1 MMLKALLKVRL
12 AAFGAYFTGASRSR
26 RRQSK
31 VQKIGMLAVMLYA
44 LAAFGMLFYTS
55 FSAIAGIYAHEGFGW
70 LYFAMYA
77 IMAFALMVFGS
88 VFTAKAQLYEA
99 KDNELLLSMPIAP
112 RAILASRMA
121 SLWLLNLIFGLV
133 VAVPAALAWAQ
144 AAALPVLGWVSIVLL
159 LPALDFFS
167 LAVTSLLAWGLSLL
181 ASRLRRKSL
190 VTVIGSVVFLGAYF
204 AVIFRMNGYIEQLA
218 QNGAAIAES
227 LAGAKLLVWLGRA
240 MAQGSALALL
250 WSLLALLL
258 PFALMYWVLSR
269 SFIRIVTTKRGAAK
283 IRYEEKTLETSSPD
297 RALVRREFR
306 RLWASPTYLLNAG
319 MGVLFLLVGAAAL
332 VIRRAAILDLAVQLP
347 ELAASV
353 PVFLLL
359 AICGMLGTT
368 LFTPSSVSL
377 EGKNLWILQSMPVS
391 GCQVLL
397 SKLRMADSLTLP
409 TAAVAGI
416 CCASVTRPG
425 AACSG
430 GRRFICALCESA
442 GTARGCSAREARL
455 DERGA
460 GSQAGLGDDAHH
472 ASLLGRHSGYRR
484 AVADVAGRAC
494 KRRGVFA
501 WLLRGLFCAR
511 RAAASL
517 GKNDR
522 RRTVFAP
529 ILTRVLPSG
538 RQVFSVLPTCQASA
552 FAV

>member
-55 FSAIAGIYAHEGFGW
+55 FSAIASIYAHEGFGW

-112 RAILASRMA
+112 RAIMA

-204 AVIFRMNGYIEQLA
+204 AVVFRMNGYIEQLA

-240 MAQGSALALL
+240 MAQGNALALL

-258 PFALMYWVLSR
+258 PFALMYWVLDH
-269 SFIRIVTTKRGAAK
+269 SFIRIVTTKRGVAK

-297 RALVRREFR
+297 KALVRREFR

-319 MGVLFLLVGAAAL
+319 MCVLFLLVGAVAL

-368 LFTPSSVSL
+368 FFTPSSVSL

-409 TAAVAGI
+409 VAAVAGI
-416 CCASVTRPG
+416 CCASVTDRAPLVLAAGVLFARFVNLLGLREGVLHAKLDWTNEAQAVKQGWATMLTMLLCWGVILAIG
-425 AACSG
+425 A
-430 GRRFICALCESA
+430 LW
-442 GTARGCSAREARL
+442 L
-455 DERGA
+455 MWL
-460 GSQAGLGDDAHH
+460 AGLVSAE
-472 ASLLGRHSGYRR
+472 AFLLGFC
-484 AVADVAGRAC
+484 AVF
-494 KRRGVFA
+494 FA
-501 WLLRGLFCAR
+501 LDALLLRWVKTTGAER
-511 RAAASL
+511 
-517 GKNDR
+517 
-522 RRTVFAP
+522 
-529 ILTRVLPSG
+529 
-538 RQVFSVLPTCQASA
+538 FSHLS
-552 FAV
+552 

>member
-144 AAALPVLGWVSIVLL
+144 
-159 LPALDFFS
+159 PALDFFS

-227 LAGAKLLVWLGRA
+227 LAGAKLLFWLGRA
-240 MAQGSALALL
+240 MAQGNALALL

-258 PFALMYWVLSR
+258 PFALMYWVLDH

-416 CCASVTRPG
+416 CCASVTDRAPLVL
-425 AACSG
+425 AAG
-430 GRRFICALCESA
+430 VLFARFVN
-442 GTARGCSAREARL
+442 
-455 DERGA
+455 
-460 GSQAGLGDDAHH
+460 
-472 ASLLGRHSGYRR
+472 LLGLREGVLHAKLDWTNEAQ
-484 AVADVAGRAC
+484 AVKQGWATMLTMLLC
-494 KRRGVFA
+494 WGVILATGALWLMWLAELVSAEAFLLGFCAVFFA
-501 WLLRGLFCAR
+501 LDALLLRWVKTTGAER
-511 RAAASL
+511 
-517 GKNDR
+517 
-522 RRTVFAP
+522 
-529 ILTRVLPSG
+529 
-538 RQVFSVLPTCQASA
+538 FSHLS
-552 FAV
+552 

>member
-31 VQKIGMLAVMLYA
+31 VQKIGMVALMLYA

-55 FSAIAGIYAHEGFGW
+55 FSAIAGVYAHEGFGW

-204 AVIFRMNGYIEQLA
+204 AVVFRMNGYIEQLA

-227 LAGAKLLVWLGRA
+227 LAGVGLLVWLGRA
-240 MAQGSALALL
+240 MAQGNALALL

-319 MGVLFLLVGAAAL
+319 MGVLFLLVGAVAL

-368 LFTPSSVSL
+368 FFTSSSVSL
-377 EGKNLWILQSMPVS
+377 EGKSLWILQSMPVS

-416 CCASVTRPG
+416 CCACVTDRAPLVL
-425 AACSG
+425 AAG
-430 GRRFICALCESA
+430 ILFARFVN
-442 GTARGCSAREARL
+442 
-455 DERGA
+455 
-460 GSQAGLGDDAHH
+460 
-472 ASLLGRHSGYRR
+472 LLGLREGIVHAKLDWTNEAQ
-484 AVADVAGRAC
+484 AVKQGWATMLTMLLCWGVILAAGALWLMWLAELVSAEAFLLGFC
-494 KRRGVFA
+494 AVFFA
-501 WLLRGLFCAR
+501 LDALLLRWVKTTGAER
-511 RAAASL
+511 
-517 GKNDR
+517 
-522 RRTVFAP
+522 
-529 ILTRVLPSG
+529 
-538 RQVFSVLPTCQASA
+538 FSHLS
-552 FAV
+552 

>member
-31 VQKIGMLAVMLYA
+31 VQKIGMLALMLYA

-144 AAALPVLGWVSIVLL
+144 AALPVLGWVSIVLL

-204 AVIFRMNGYIEQLA
+204 AVVFRMNGYIEQLA

-240 MAQGSALALL
+240 MAQGNALALL

-258 PFALMYWVLSR
+258 PFALMYWVLDH

-368 LFTPSSVSL
+368 FFTPSSVSL
-377 EGKNLWILQSMPVS
+377 EGKSLWILQSMPVS

-409 TAAVAGI
+409 TAAIAGI
-416 CCASVTRPG
+416 CCASVTDRAPLVL
-425 AACSG
+425 AAG
-430 GRRFICALCESA
+430 VLFARFVN
-442 GTARGCSAREARL
+442 
-455 DERGA
+455 
-460 GSQAGLGDDAHH
+460 
-472 ASLLGRHSGYRR
+472 LLGLREGVLHAKLDWTNEAQ
-484 AVADVAGRAC
+484 AVKQGWATMLTMLLC
-494 KRRGVFA
+494 WGVILSTGALWLMWLAELVSAEAFLLGFCAVFFA
-501 WLLRGLFCAR
+501 LDALLLRWVKTTGAER
-511 RAAASL
+511 
-517 GKNDR
+517 
-522 RRTVFAP
+522 
-529 ILTRVLPSG
+529 
-538 RQVFSVLPTCQASA
+538 FSHLS
-552 FAV
+552 

>member
-258 PFALMYWVLSR
+258 PFALMYWVLDH

-297 RALVRREFR
+297 RAPLV
-306 RLWASPTYLLNAG
+306 LAA
-319 MGVLFLLVGAAAL
+319 GVLFARFVNLLGLREGVLHAKLDWTNEAQAVKQGWATMLTMLLCWGVILAIGALWLMWLAEL
-332 VIRRAAILDLAVQLP
+332 VSAEA
-347 ELAASV
+347 
-353 PVFLLL
+353 FLLGF
-359 AICGMLGTT
+359 C
-368 LFTPSSVSL
+368 
-377 EGKNLWILQSMPVS
+377 
-391 GCQVLL
+391 
-397 SKLRMADSLTLP
+397 
-409 TAAVAGI
+409 AV
-416 CCASVTRPG
+416 
-425 AACSG
+425 
-430 GRRFICALCESA
+430 FFAL
-442 GTARGCSAREARL
+442 
-455 DERGA
+455 
-460 GSQAGLGDDAHH
+460 DA
-472 ASLLGRHSGYRR
+472 L
-484 AVADVAGRAC
+484 
-494 KRRGVFA
+494 
-501 WLLRGLFCAR
+501 LLRWVKTTGAER
-511 RAAASL
+511 
-517 GKNDR
+517 
-522 RRTVFAP
+522 
-529 ILTRVLPSG
+529 
-538 RQVFSVLPTCQASA
+538 FSHLS
-552 FAV
+552 

>member
-26 RRQSK
+26 KRQSK
-31 VQKIGMLAVMLYA
+31 VQKIGMLALMLYV

-55 FSAIAGIYAHEGFGW
+55 FSAIAGVYARDDFGW

-133 VAVPAALAWAQ
+133 VAIPAVLAWTQ
-144 AAALPVLGWVSIVLL
+144 AAAMPALGWVSMVLL

-167 LAVTSLLAWGLSLL
+167 LAVTSLLEWGLSLIG
-181 ASRLRRKSL
+181 SRLRHRSL
-190 VTVIGSVVFLGAYF
+190 ATVIGSVVFLGAYF

-218 QNGAAIAES
+218 QNGAAIAGTLS
-227 LAGAKLLVWLGRA
+227 GAKLLVWLGRA
-240 MAQGSALALL
+240 MAQGSAPDLL

-258 PFALMYWVLSR
+258 PFAVMYWILDR
-269 SFIRIVTTKRGAAK
+269 SFLRIVTTKRGAAK

-319 MGVLFLLVGAAAL
+319 MGMLFLLAGAAAL
-332 VIRRAAILDLAVQLP
+332 VIRRAAILELAAQLP

-368 LFTPSSVSL
+368 LFTASSVSL
-377 EGKNLWILQSMPVS
+377 EGKSLWILQSMPVS

-397 SKLRMADSLTLP
+397 SKLRMADLLTLP
-409 TAAVAGI
+409 VAAIAGI
-416 CCASVTRPG
+416 CCACVTDRAPLVL
-425 AACSG
+425 AAG
-430 GRRFICALCESA
+430 VLFARFVN
-442 GTARGCSAREARL
+442 
-455 DERGA
+455 
-460 GSQAGLGDDAHH
+460 
-472 ASLLGRHSGYRR
+472 LLGLREGVAHAKLDWTNEAQ
-484 AVADVAGRAC
+484 AVKQGWATMLTMLLC
-494 KRRGVFA
+494 WGVILAIGTLWLIWLAELISPEAFLLGFCVVFFA
-501 WLLRGLFCAR
+501 LDALLLRWVKTTGAER
-511 RAAASL
+511 
-517 GKNDR
+517 
-522 RRTVFAP
+522 
-529 ILTRVLPSG
+529 
-538 RQVFSVLPTCQASA
+538 FSHLS
-552 FAV
+552 

>member
-227 LAGAKLLVWLGRA
+227 LAGAKLLFWLGRA
-240 MAQGSALALL
+240 MAQGNALALL

-258 PFALMYWVLSR
+258 PFALMYWVLDH

-377 EGKNLWILQSMPVS
+377 EARLRLSGAALQAAYGGFSDASDCGGRGHM
-391 GCQVLL
+391 
-397 SKLRMADSLTLP
+397 LRERH
-409 TAAVAGI
+409 
-416 CCASVTRPG
+416 RPG

>member
-77 IMAFALMVFGS
+77 IMVFALMVFGS

-181 ASRLRRKSL
+181 ASRLRHKSL

-240 MAQGSALALL
+240 MAQGNALALL
-250 WSLLALLL
+250 WSLLALML
-258 PFALMYWVLSR
+258 PYALM
-269 SFIRIVTTKRGAAK
+269 
-283 IRYEEKTLETSSPD
+283 
-297 RALVRREFR
+297 
-306 RLWASPTYLLNAG
+306 
-319 MGVLFLLVGAAAL
+319 
-332 VIRRAAILDLAVQLP
+332 
-347 ELAASV
+347 
-353 PVFLLL
+353 
-359 AICGMLGTT
+359 
-368 LFTPSSVSL
+368 
-377 EGKNLWILQSMPVS
+377 
-391 GCQVLL
+391 
-397 SKLRMADSLTLP
+397 
-409 TAAVAGI
+409 
-416 CCASVTRPG
+416 
-425 AACSG
+425 
-430 GRRFICALCESA
+430 
-442 GTARGCSAREARL
+442 
-455 DERGA
+455 
-460 GSQAGLGDDAHH
+460 
-472 ASLLGRHSGYRR
+472 
-484 AVADVAGRAC
+484 
-494 KRRGVFA
+494 
-501 WLLRGLFCAR
+501 
-511 RAAASL
+511 
-517 GKNDR
+517 
-522 RRTVFAP
+522 
-529 ILTRVLPSG
+529 
-538 RQVFSVLPTCQASA
+538 
-552 FAV
+552 

>member
-88 VFTAKAQLYEA
+88 VFTVKAQLYEA

-144 AAALPVLGWVSIVLL
+144 AAALPVLGWVSIILL

-204 AVIFRMNGYIEQLA
+204 AVVFRMNGYIEQLA

-240 MAQGSALALL
+240 MAQGSSLALL

-258 PFALMYWVLSR
+258 PFALMYWVLDH

-368 LFTPSSVSL
+368 FFTPSSVSL

-391 GCQVLL
+391 GAQVLRA
-397 SKLRMADSLTLP
+397 KLRMADLLTLP
-409 TAAVAGI
+409 AAVI
-416 CCASVTRPG
+416 ASVCCVCVTELSPLILLDSVLFARFANALGLREGIVHAKLDCVNEAQAVKQSWAVMLTMLVCWGVLLAAG
-425 AACSG
+425 AAWLMWLAELVSP
-430 GRRFICALCESA
+430 
-442 GTARGCSAREARL
+442 EAF
-455 DERGA
+455 
-460 GSQAGLGDDAHH
+460 
-472 ASLLGRHSGYRR
+472 LLGFG
-484 AVADVAGRAC
+484 AVLRITG
-494 KRRGVFA
+494 GVTIA
-501 WLLRGLFCAR
+501 EA
-511 RAAASL
+511 
-517 GKNDR
+517 
-522 RRTVFAP
+522 
-529 ILTRVLPSG
+529 
-538 RQVFSVLPTCQASA
+538 Q
-552 FAV
+552 

>member
-133 VAVPAALAWAQ
+133 VTVPAALAWAQ
-144 AAALPVLGWVSIVLL
+144 AALPVLGWVSIVLL

-204 AVIFRMNGYIEQLA
+204 AVVFRMNGYIEQLA

-283 IRYEEKTLETSSPD
+283 IRYEEKPLETSSPD

-306 RLWASPTYLLNAG
+306 RLWASPTYLLNSG
-319 MGVLFLLVGAAAL
+319 SCGAAARACRIGAGL
-332 VIRRAAILDLAVQLP
+332 FAARHLRHAGHDVFYAKLCLTRGQKSLDSAVDARLRLPGAALQAAYGGFSDASDCGGRRH
-347 ELAASV
+347 
-353 PVFLLL
+353 
-359 AICGMLGTT
+359 MLC
-368 LFTPSSVSL
+368 
-377 EGKNLWILQSMPVS
+377 E
-391 GCQVLL
+391 
-397 SKLRMADSLTLP
+397 RH
-409 TAAVAGI
+409 
-416 CCASVTRPG
+416 RPG
-425 AACSG
+425 AACHGG
-430 GRRFICALCESA
+430 GRTVCTLCESA

-472 ASLLGRHSGYRR
+472 ASLLGRHSVYRR

-501 WLLRGLFCAR
+501 GLLRGLFRAR
-511 RAAASL
+511 RAAALL

-522 RRTVFAP
+522 RRTLFAP
-529 ILTRVLPSG
+529 FLTRVLPSG

>member
-26 RRQSK
+26 KRQSK

-88 VFTAKAQLYEA
+88 IFTAKAQLYEA
-99 KDNELLLSMPIAP
+99 RDNELLLSMPIAP

-121 SLWLLNLIFGLV
+121 ALWLLNLIFALV
-133 VAVPAALAWAQ
+133 VAIPAALAWAQ
-144 AAALPVLGWVSIVLL
+144 AAALPALGWVAVVLL

-181 ASRLRRKSL
+181 GSRLRNKSL
-190 VTVIGSVVFLGAYF
+190 ATIIGSVVFLGAYF
-204 AVIFRMNGYIEQLA
+204 AVVFRMNGYIELLA

-240 MAQGSALALL
+240 MAQGSAPDLLLA
-250 WSLLALLL
+250 LLALLL
-258 PFALMYWVLSR
+258 PFALMYWVLDH

-297 RALVRREFR
+297 KALVRREFR

-319 MGVLFLLVGAAAL
+319 MGILFLLAGAVAL
-332 VIRRAAILDLAVQLP
+332 VIRRAAVLDIMAQLP

-368 LFTPSSVSL
+368 FFTPSSVSL
-377 EGKNLWILQSMPVS
+377 EGKNLWILQTMPVS

-397 SKLRMADSLTLP
+397 SKLRMADLLTLP
-409 TAAVAGI
+409 VAAVAGI
-416 CCASVTRPG
+416 CCASVTDRAPLVM
-425 AACSG
+425 AAG
-430 GRRFICALCESA
+430 ILFARFVN
-442 GTARGCSAREARL
+442 
-455 DERGA
+455 
-460 GSQAGLGDDAHH
+460 
-472 ASLLGRHSGYRR
+472 LLGLR
-484 AVADVAGRAC
+484 AGIVHAKLDWTNEAQAVKQGWATMLTMLLC
-494 KRRGVFA
+494 WGVILAIGALWLMWLAELVSAEAFLLGFCAVFFA
-501 WLLRGLFCAR
+501 LDALLLRWVKTTGAER
-511 RAAASL
+511 
-517 GKNDR
+517 
-522 RRTVFAP
+522 
-529 ILTRVLPSG
+529 
-538 RQVFSVLPTCQASA
+538 FSHLS
-552 FAV
+552 

>member
-31 VQKIGMLAVMLYA
+31 MQKIGMLAVMLYA

-218 QNGAAIAES
+218 QNGAAIAET

-258 PFALMYWVLSR
+258 PFALMYWVLDH

-319 MGVLFLLVGAAAL
+319 MGVLFLLVGAVAL

-368 LFTPSSVSL
+368 FFTPSSISL

-416 CCASVTRPG
+416 CCACVTDRAPLVM
-425 AACSG
+425 AAG
-430 GRRFICALCESA
+430 VLFARFVN
-442 GTARGCSAREARL
+442 
-455 DERGA
+455 
-460 GSQAGLGDDAHH
+460 
-472 ASLLGRHSGYRR
+472 LLGLREGILHAKLDWTNEAQ
-484 AVADVAGRAC
+484 AVKQGWATMLTMLLC
-494 KRRGVFA
+494 WGVILATGALWLMWLAELVSAEAFLLGFCAVFFA
-501 WLLRGLFCAR
+501 LDALLLRWVKTTGAER
-511 RAAASL
+511 
-517 GKNDR
+517 
-522 RRTVFAP
+522 
-529 ILTRVLPSG
+529 
-538 RQVFSVLPTCQASA
+538 FSHLS
-552 FAV
+552 

>member
-12 AAFGAYFTGASRSR
+12 AAFAAYFTGASRSR

-55 FSAIAGIYAHEGFGW
+55 FSAIAGVYAQEDFGW

-121 SLWLLNLIFGLV
+121 ALWLLNLIFGLV
-133 VAVPAALAWAQ
+133 AAIPAALAWAQ
-144 AAALPVLGWVSIVLL
+144 AAALPVLGWVSMVLL

-181 ASRLRRKSL
+181 GSRLRHKSL

-204 AVIFRMNGYIEQLA
+204 AVVFRMNGYIEQLTRS
-218 QNGAAIAES
+218 GAAIAGT
-227 LAGAKLLVWLGRA
+227 LAGAKPLVWLGRA
-240 MAQGSALALL
+240 MAQGSAAELL

-269 SFIRIVTTKRGAAK
+269 SFVRIVTTRRGAAK
-283 IRYEEKTLETSSPD
+283 IRYEEKPLEASSPD

-319 MGVLFLLVGAAAL
+319 IGVLFLLAGAAAL
-332 VIRRAAILDLAVQLP
+332 VIRRGAILELLAQLP

-353 PVFLLL
+353 PVFLML
-359 AICGMLGTT
+359 AICCMLSTAF
-368 LFTPSSVSL
+368 FTPGAVSL
-377 EGKNLWILQSMPVS
+377 EGKTLWILQTMPVS
-391 GCQVLL
+391 GCRVLL
-397 SKLRMADSLTLP
+397 SKLHMADLVTLP
-409 TAAVAGI
+409 AAVLAGI
-416 CCASVTRPG
+416 CCASVTDRAPLVM
-425 AACSG
+425 AAG
-430 GRRFICALCESA
+430 VLFARFVN
-442 GTARGCSAREARL
+442 
-455 DERGA
+455 
-460 GSQAGLGDDAHH
+460 
-472 ASLLGRHSGYRR
+472 LLGLREGILHGKLDWTNEAQ
-484 AVADVAGRAC
+484 AVKQSWAAMLTMLLCWGAVLAAGALWLMWLAELVSAEAFLLGFC
-494 KRRGVFA
+494 AVFFA
-501 WLLRGLFCAR
+501 LDALLLRWVKTTGAER
-511 RAAASL
+511 
-517 GKNDR
+517 
-522 RRTVFAP
+522 
-529 ILTRVLPSG
+529 
-538 RQVFSVLPTCQASA
+538 FSHLS
-552 FAV
+552 